1 MERITKIAHLAM
13 ESKAPS
19 LTKVAQVSEGMMYH
33 LENGVEI
40 TNNIFR
46 PNSESFFNLFVEARE
61 LVDSGI
67 LKLSSLDMDLLDS
80 DIGKFAEYGGELV
93 PLDFPLIDEE
103 LEKSAAEY
111 KGKKVQL
118 GRPQRGGSKKFYVYV
133 KCGDRVKKISFGD
146 PNLSVKVG
154 DPERRKSF
162 VARHKCHQKND
173 RCTAGYWSCRIGR
186 FPHLTGAKQKYPWW

>member
-1 MERITKIAHLAM
+1 MERIKKIASLAIQ
-13 ESKAPS
+13 SKAPLLVKEAS
-19 LTKVAQVSEGMMYH
+19 ISDGMRFH
-33 LENGVEI
+33 VENGIEI
-40 TNNIFR
+40 NNNIYR
-46 PNSESFFNLFVEARE
+46 PNSQAFFDLFIEARNLSE
-61 LVDSGI
+61 AGI
-67 LKLSSLDMDLLDS
+67 IKLSSLDMDLLDS
-80 DIGKFAEYGGELV
+80 DIGKFAEYHGEWV
-93 PLDFPLIDEE
+93 PLDFPLLDEE
-103 LEKSAAEY
+103 LEKEAAEY

-118 GRPQRGGSKKFYVYV
+118 GKPQRGGSKKFYVYV

-186 FPHLTGAKQKYPWW
+186 FKHLTGAKQKYTWW